1 MSNVEF
7 DQSADELMR
16 LMPAVHQLLDARG
29 DAGNGFLRALLGLV
43 GEQVTE
49 LRDDLAALYDDL
61 FIETCAPWAVP
72 YIGDLVGVTADHD
85 IAGIETT
92 TRAQVA
98 NVIALRRR
106 KGTADVVEELAIAI
120 TDWSARVVEMFECLA
135 TTQSLNHLRTDPPS
149 TISLR
154 SARHLELIDSAFDP
168 FAHNIDVR
176 WIATRRGRHN
186 VQNIAVFL
194 WPEAGMPFFDVEA
207 SGLDASRFRFH
218 PVGIDTTLVTNQV
231 RATSI
236 GTAATTT
243 EVPWPIS
250 IRALDADLATG
261 GPANEALYS
270 DSGSIFVQFAGGA
283 DVPPSQVVACS
294 LGDLGNTWEHLN
306 DIPNGAVAI
315 DPRRGR
321 LALGPGVVGRP
332 IVSFHQTFTGTIGGG
347 TYDRVLVTPAGLVP
361 EIVSRAQAAAPH
373 QTIAS
378 ALTALGGDGLIVIDD
393 GFTYA
398 ESLST
403 PVNANQSVEI
413 RGANGRQPVV
423 RAAAGAEFVCADGGS
438 VVLDGLVIVGGT
450 VLIRGR
456 PATIRLRDCT
466 LVPGL
471 DVSPD
476 GSPLRPQEASLIVT
490 CDPDVNPQ
498 LVLERCITGPLLVPS
513 QSAVSISD
521 SIVQG
526 GSLGTDPAERPST
539 ALVVVSDDLAVVPA
553 LGASP
558 NEVMVL
564 VADQDPIIVD
574 VGTPADLDAVVD
586 AFAASSTVRA
596 VAADGRAVLV
606 GHQNESLSI
615 RDAPNDTTASDLSLA
630 QDGSIRIGLRGVVR
644 PAPLLISDAQ
654 PSVALRTDSDAV
666 VDIALGGVPNDL
678 AAAAALLQVGI
689 RASSG
694 AAVHQQALVVPID
707 DALVVI
713 PGEPGRSF
721 AVVST
726 PADPTTAA
734 ELGLQNNVPALAS
747 DGNAADGPTMSVDRV
762 TFLGRVAATVLE
774 YASDSI
780 FAEPVVASRV
790 QQGCVRFSYLAAG
803 SRTPRRYRCLPDHDC
818 IPELAFRSTRWGG
831 PTYASLVDVE
841 SVAPIRCGSST
852 GNEMG
857 AFAGFQHRHRESNL
871 RHQLDEFLRFSMEAG
886 LLDGRSSKH
895 VGGHS

>member
-7 DQSADELMR
+7 DHSADELMR
-16 LMPAVHQLLDARG
+16 LMPAVHQLLDDRG

-43 GEQVTE
+43 GEQVAE

-72 YIGDLVGVTADHD
+72 YIGDLVGVTADHA

-92 TRAQVA
+92 TRSQVA

-120 TDWSARVVEMFECLA
+120 TDWSARVVEMFERLA
-135 TTQSLNHLRTDPPS
+135 TTQSLNHLRIDPPS
-149 TISLR
+149 TVSFR

-176 WIATRRGRHN
+176 WIASRRGRHN
-186 VQNIAVFL
+186 VPNIAVFL

-207 SGLDASRFRFH
+207 TGLDASRFRFH

-231 RATSI
+231 RSTTI

-250 IRALDADLATG
+250 IRALDADLATV
-261 GPANEALYS
+261 GPANEAQYS
-270 DSGSIFVQFAGGA
+270 DSGSIFVQFAGGV

-321 LALGPGVVGRP
+321 LVLGPGVVGPP
-332 IVSFHQTFTGTIGGG
+332 IVSFHQTFTGPIGGG
-347 TYDRVLVTPAGLVP
+347 TYDRVLVTPPGLVP
-361 EIVSRAQAAAPH
+361 EIVSRAQPAAPN

-398 ESLST
+398 ESPST
-403 PVNANQSVEI
+403 PVNADQSVEI

-423 RAAAGAEFVCADGGS
+423 RASAGAEFVCADGGT
-438 VVLDGLVIVGGT
+438 VVLDGLLIVGGP
-450 VLIRGR
+450 VVIRGR
-456 PATIRLRDCT
+456 PGTIRLRDCT
-466 LVPGL
+466 LVPGI

-476 GSPLRPQEASLIVT
+476 ASPLRPQEASLVVT

-498 LVLERCITGPLLVPS
+498 VVLERCITGPLLVPS
-513 QSAVSISD
+513 QSVVSISD

-539 ALVVVSDDLAVVPA
+539 SLAIVSDDLSVIPA

-564 VADQDPIIVD
+564 VADHDPIVID
-574 VGTPADLDAVVD
+574 VGTPADLDGVVN
-586 AFAASSTVRA
+586 AFAAAPTVRA

-606 GHQNESLSI
+606 GSQDGSLSV
-615 RDAPNDTTASDLSLA
+615 RDAPNDTTATNLNLA
-630 QDGSIRIGLRGVVR
+630 HDGSIRIALRGAAR
-644 PAPLLISDAQ
+644 PASLVISAAQ
-654 PSVALRTDSDAV
+654 PSVGVRTDSEPV
-666 VDIALGGVPNDL
+666 VQVTLGGVPNDV
-678 AAAAALLQVGI
+678 AAAAASLQVAI
-689 RASSG
+689 RAISG
-694 AAVHQQALVVPID
+694 APVHQQAVVVAID
-707 DALVVI
+707 DALVVL
-713 PGEPGRSF
+713 PGEPDRTF

-734 ELGLQNNVPALAS
+734 ELGLQHDVPALAS
-747 DGNAADGPTMSVDRV
+747 DGNAADGPTVSVDRV

-774 YASDSI
+774 HASDAI
-780 FAEPVVASRV
+780 FAQPVVATRV
-790 QQGCVRFSYLAAG
+790 QQGCVRFSYLAPG

-831 PTYASLVDVE
+831 PTYASLIDAV